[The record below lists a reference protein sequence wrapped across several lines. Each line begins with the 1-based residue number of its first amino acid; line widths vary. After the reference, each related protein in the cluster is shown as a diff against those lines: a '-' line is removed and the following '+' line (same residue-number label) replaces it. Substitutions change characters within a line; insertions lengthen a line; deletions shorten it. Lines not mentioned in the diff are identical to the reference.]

1 MSTFQDSMPERYR
14 GSFDGAAI
22 QEHGAIVARRTGPV
36 HLEIWQRLP
45 GGGAVLCVVAEDRP
59 GLLSFVSASLVVHGA
74 DITAAKAYTRTRPET
89 GRPEA
94 IDFVWVKRAVDPA
107 APFAQA
113 DLEKIRDTLTALVT
127 GMTSVES
134 VLRRDRLPVRGPSNA
149 PTRVTFDDASGAGPC
164 VLTVETV
171 DRPGLLLAITQALY
185 RAGVQI
191 VDSEATTRSGFV
203 VDHFTLVEL
212 DGGPVAQ
219 LRRMTV
225 EAEVLSAIE
234 ARARVTSTRRSS
246 KPPKPGRP
254 AR

>member
-1 MSTFQDSMPERYR
+1 MSTFQDSMPERYCA
-14 GSFDGAAI
+14 SFDRQAI
-22 QEHGAIVARRTGPV
+22 LEHGAIVARRAGPV

-45 GGGAVLCVVAEDRP
+45 NGAAVLCVVAEDRP

-94 IDFVWVKRAVDPA
+94 IDFVWVKRAAEPA
-107 APFAQA
+107 ATFSQA
-113 DLEKIRDTLTALVT
+113 DLEKIDATLTALVT

-134 VLRRDRLPVRGPSNA
+134 VLRRDRLPSRGPSNA
-149 PTRVTFDDASGAGPC
+149 PTRVAFDDAPGAGSG

-171 DRPGLLLAITQALY
+171 DRPGLLLAITQALF

-191 VDSEATTRSGFV
+191 VDSEATTRNGFV

-212 DGGPVAQ
+212 DGAPIAQ
-219 LRRMTV
+219 LRRRTV
-225 EAEVLSAIE
+225 EAEVRSAIE
-234 ARARVTSTRRSS
+234 ARARVTSTKRSS
-246 KPPKPGRP
+246 RPPKPGRP